1 MRVRINGESTGRFI
15 IYFHPLLSPLISL
28 KYILVGLHSWL
39 SSIARLLLWIIGE
52 GVVVV
57 PKVEHYWISIIIS
70 ASRAVSLQSK
80 VNAHHT
86 HTNMSTT
93 TPTPGKQLHIAIAR
107 NDWPTAKSIIEQH
120 KSIAGS
126 AKNSSGSTPLMMA
139 ANGKCGKNNKL
150 LLELL
155 LIDGNG
161 GKESAAERNKR
172 VSTTCIR
179 RYNVYIDTIL

>member
-1 MRVRINGESTGRFI
+1 MTST
-15 IYFHPLLSPLISL
+15 
-28 KYILVGLHSWL
+28 
-39 SSIARLLLWIIGE
+39 
-52 GVVVV
+52 
-57 PKVEHYWISIIIS
+57 
-70 ASRAVSLQSK
+70 
-80 VNAHHT
+80 N
-86 HTNMSTT
+86 TT
-93 TPTPGKQLHIAIAR
+93 APTPGKQLHIAIAR
-107 NDWPTAKSIIEQH
+107 NDWPAAKSIIEKY

-172 VSTTCIR
+172 VRFMLEYALFRCMPCIL
-179 RYNVYIDTIL
+179 V